1 MNKKAM
7 APLISTI
14 VLILF
19 AAGLGIV
26 VMNWGATA
34 SYAIQPMGGC
44 DKASVNVIEINNKAD
59 MCFKDNTLYFTL
71 ENNGEINVD
80 ALKISFIGEE
90 IYQTDLYEKYFVGD
104 IKKINVKYEDIGN
117 LLKVKIAPIMGVEVC
132 TKQSIGIENIG
143 GC

>member
-1 MNKKAM
+1 MSKKAM

-26 VMNWGATA
+26 VMNWGSTA
-34 SYAIQPMGGC
+34 GYAIESIGGC

-59 MCFKDNTLYFTL
+59 MCFKDNTFIFTL

-80 ALKISFIGEE
+80 SLKISFIGDE
-90 IYQTDLYEKYFVGD
+90 IYQTELYEKYFVGD
-104 IKKINVKYEDIGN
+104 IKKKSVKYEDIGN
-117 LLKVKIAPIMGVEVC
+117 LLKVKIAPMMGVEVC
-132 TKQSIGIENIG
+132 TKQCIGIEDIRE
-143 GC
+143 C